1 VSGGFTVID
10 LSQLPPPSV
19 VESLDYEGIL
29 QALKDDLQTRDPVL
43 ADFLALESEPLTKLL
58 EVCAY
63 RELLLRQR
71 VNDAA
76 RSVMLAYAADTNL
89 DHLAALL
96 GAERQNGEGDDRLR
110 ERAQLALEGLSTAGP
125 VGAYQY
131 HARSAA
137 DQVLDVDVSS
147 PSAGEVLVTILA
159 RDGDGTPAQA
169 DLDAVL
175 AALNDETVRPL
186 CDSVTVQPAEIV
198 TYAIT
203 ATLEVLDGPDST
215 TVLAAALAAAQAY
228 ADAARGLGQG
238 LTLSGLY
245 AALHQ
250 PGVRRAT
257 IVSPAADVA
266 ASPQQSA
273 YCTAL
278 DVGVIDG

>member
-1 VSGGFTVID
+1 MSLFTPID
-10 LSQLPPPSV
+10 LSQLPPPAV
-19 VESLDYEGIL
+19 VESLDYETIL
-29 QALKDDLQTRDPVL
+29 QELKDDLQARDPDL
-43 ADFLALESEPLTKLL
+43 ADTLTLESEPLVKLL

-71 VNDAA
+71 INDAG

-89 DHLAALL
+89 DQLAALL
-96 GAERQNGEGDDRLR
+96 GAERHSGESDARLR

-131 HARSAA
+131 HARSA
-137 DQVLDVDVSS
+137 DERVLDVDVSS
-147 PSAGEVLVTILA
+147 PSAGEVLVTILG
-159 RDGDGTPAQA
+159 RDGDGTPVQSV
-169 DLDAVL
+169 LDKVL

-186 CDSVTVQPAEIV
+186 CDSVSVQPAEILA
-198 TYAIT
+198 YSIT
-203 ATLEVLDGPDST
+203 ATLEVLDGPDSN
-215 TVLAAALAAAQAY
+215 TVAAAATTAAQTY

-257 IVSPAADVA
+257 IVNPAADVA
-266 ASPQQSA
+266 VSPQQSA
-273 YCTAL
+273 YCLAL
-278 DVGVIDG
+278 DVEVSDG